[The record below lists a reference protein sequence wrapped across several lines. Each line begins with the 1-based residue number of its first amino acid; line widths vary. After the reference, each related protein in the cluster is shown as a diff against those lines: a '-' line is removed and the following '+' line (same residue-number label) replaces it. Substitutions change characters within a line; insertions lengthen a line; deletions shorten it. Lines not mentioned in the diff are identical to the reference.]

1 MWNLPQ
7 SSGSAPK
14 LPLQSW
20 QCQRGHAPAGWL
32 LPCSFCPIPCTAV
45 ACAGNFHRLKKLLLV
60 IPVVPLLPD
69 EKESGKRRALD
80 PSRGDCR
87 CLYEPVTEVRLFP
100 DYFKIISPIRFK
112 CKRHQNLLGAERRR
126 RVPAGCAAPA
136 GALCCHLLP
145 RPGTG
150 IPPSAEHLRQS
161 QETIPA
167 GTLSHRYPCL
177 GP

>member
-1 MWNLPQ
+1 M
-7 SSGSAPK
+7 
-14 LPLQSW
+14 
-20 QCQRGHAPAGWL
+20 
-32 LPCSFCPIPCTAV
+32 
-45 ACAGNFHRLKKLLLV
+45 
-60 IPVVPLLPD
+60 
-69 EKESGKRRALD
+69 D

-112 CKRHQNLLGAERRR
+112 FKRHQNLLGAERRR

-150 IPPSAEHLRQS
+150 IPPNHRAPPTIPGNHSSRDAEPPISLLRTIANKGIFMSLS
-161 QETIPA
+161 QEGDLSYFPSMLLSCPA
-167 GTLSHRYPCL
+167 GRGIPSRACSY
-177 GP
+177 G